1 MSAKPLIIQS
11 DMTILFEVD
20 TPEFETVRA
29 GLATFSELEKSPEYI
44 HTYRVTPV
52 SVWNAASSGVAL
64 EEIESFLGRFSKYEL
79 PANLLFQLRDLYRRF
94 GLLTLTREGER
105 LLLTAHDPEI
115 LAEARGNR
123 KIAPFLLE
131 SPAPGAVFINPA
143 YRGHLKKEFIEC
155 GYPVRDDAGYTAGAP
170 FAFALKADVFKLR
183 DYQLDAIEAFYEKGA
198 DSGGSGTVVL
208 PCGSGKTIVGMG
220 VMARYQA
227 QTLILTTNIVALR
240 QWRDE
245 LLDKTGIPPEAI
257 GEYSGERKEVRPV
270 TLATYNIVTW
280 RRDKDAPF
288 EHFSLFSDH
297 NWGLIIYDEVHLLPA
312 PVFRVTA
319 ELQARRRLGLTA
331 TLIREDGLET
341 DVFSLI
347 GPKKYDMPWKELENK
362 AWIARAVCHEYRIE
376 MDRELRIRYISA
388 GEREKFRLASE
399 NRAKEEAVAALLER
413 HRGDSILVIGQYIRQ
428 LEHLGR
434 RFGAPLITG
443 STPTAERERLYGLF
457 RRGETPVLFVS
468 KVANF
473 AIDLPDASVAIQVSG
488 TFGSRQ
494 EEAQRL
500 GRILRPKRGENTAHF
515 YTLVTRGTKEQQYA
529 ANRQR
534 FLTEQGYAYRIGNWD
549 GK

>member
-64 EEIESFLGRFSKYEL
+64 DEIESFLGRFSKYEL

-105 LLLTAHDPEI
+105 LLLTASDPEI

-123 KIAPFLLE
+123 KIAPFLMD

-170 FAFALKADVFKLR
+170 FAFALKTDTFTLR

-376 MDRELRIRYISA
+376 MGRELRIRYISA

-399 NRAKEEAVAALLER
+399 NRAKEDAVASLLER

-428 LEHLGR
+428 LEHLVK

-457 RRGETPVLFVS
+457 RNGETPVLFVS

-549 GK
+549 GE